1 MIEPLSKEGG
11 SFCDRIPPK
20 EKNMINFHSSSY
32 IISCPDYSYRPK
44 DILKEVA
51 FFGRSN
57 VGKSTLINILCGQK
71 IAFTSKKAGKT
82 RYLNYF
88 LIDDKF
94 YLVDT
99 PGYGYTNVGDYLDEG
114 FAKMMEGYFQNPQ
127 LVGAF
132 FLLDSRRPLDKDDM
146 MLLKFLKGGEI
157 PFLIVF
163 TKTDQ
168 AKQSEI
174 AARKK
179 EAASFGVKEVFFV
192 SPKVKID
199 PLRARIAQFVER

>member
-1 MIEPLSKEGG
+1 
-11 SFCDRIPPK
+11 
-20 EKNMINFHSSSY
+20 MINFHSAHY
-32 IISCPDYSYRPK
+32 VISCPDYSYRPK
-44 DILKEVA
+44 DRLKEFA

-57 VGKSTLINILCGQK
+57 VGKSTLINTLCGQK
-71 IAFTSKKAGKT
+71 VAFASKKAGKT

-88 LIDDKF
+88 LIDEKF

-99 PGYGYTNVGDYLDEG
+99 PGYGYTNLGNYLDEG
-114 FAKMMEGYFQNPQ
+114 FASMMEGYFQNPQ

-132 FLLDSRRPLDKDDM
+132 FLLDSRRPLNDDDT
-146 MLLKFLKGGEI
+146 LLLRFLKKSQL
-157 PFLIVF
+157 PFQVIF
-163 TKTDQ
+163 TKVDQ

-179 EAASFGVKEVFFV
+179 EAEGFGVSEVYFV

-199 PLRARIAQFVER
+199 PLRALIAKVVER

>member
-1 MIEPLSKEGG
+1 VLEYLA
-11 SFCDRIPPK
+11 K
-20 EKNMINFHSSSY
+20 EKRMINFHSAHY
-32 IISCPDYSYRPK
+32 VISCPDLSFRPK
-44 DILKEVA
+44 DKLKEFA

-57 VGKSTLINILCGQK
+57 VGKSTLINTLCGQK
-71 IAFTSKKAGKT
+71 VAFASKKAGKT

-99 PGYGYTNVGDYLDEG
+99 PGYGYTNVGNYLDEG
-114 FAKMMEGYFQNPQ
+114 FATMMEGYFQNPQ

-132 FLLDSRRPLDKDDM
+132 FLLDSRRSLNEDDR
-146 MLLKFLKGGEI
+146 MLLHFLKKSGL
-157 PFLIVF
+157 PFSIVF
-163 TKTDQ
+163 TKVDQ

-179 EAASFGVKEVFFV
+179 EAAEFGVAMVYFV

-199 PLRARIAQFVER
+199 PLRALIAKEVER